1 MSLTRKFTEHP
12 ESVGETYGEH
22 FGVAMRFS
30 LSLFRAA
37 FVCAVHAVFPWLFEK
52 TGSRCITEL
61 HERMVAHRTPARDD
75 PEEIPVR
82 QT

>member
-1 MSLTRKFTEHP
+1 MSLAQKFTEHP

-22 FGVAMRFS
+22 FVVAMRFS
-30 LSLFRAA
+30 LSLFKAA

-61 HERMVAHRTPARDD
+61 HERMVSHRASSPDDSAEIPAR
-75 PEEIPVR
+75 